1 MKFIKI
7 QKNDTSNIIECN
19 EINNDVLVRKLENK
33 IYNHTLV
40 RVKKFQYAILLEKGK
55 VLATCTEPG
64 TYDISFDE
72 QDCSVELRKWREYND
87 EKTKSLPL
95 SLIFINLQEIV
106 DNKFY
111 MKKPIEYIDWTNCTY
126 NEETKKEEPLKTKF
140 IGNGKF
146 NFKIENPVLFLN
158 SILGIR
164 EHYTKQELIEQ
175 IRKTVVNSIQL
186 GINEL
191 GEEYK
196 LSVQLVKNK
205 TNELE
210 IRVSQNNYD
219 EKLAQRGIKITYFEI
234 TNFEEVE
241 QVKEESKKENFEKLF
256 LQLYKLSKKAE
267 FIDAK
272 NMIIK
277 VNDKGEILTQKLG
290 NFCKRCGKE
299 FCEDDK
305 YCTFCGAMIEK

>member
-1 MKFIKI
+1 MKFVKI
-7 QKNDTSNIIECN
+7 QEARTSNVIECN
-19 EINNDVLVRKLENK
+19 ELDNDVLVRKTDDK
-33 IYNHTLV
+33 IYNYSE
-40 RVKKFQYAILLEKGK
+40 VKINEKQYAILLEKGK
-55 VLATCTEPG
+55 VIAVCYEPG
-64 TYDISFDE
+64 IYKISFDE

-87 EKTKSLPL
+87 EKTKKLPL
-95 SLIFINLQEIV
+95 SLIFINLQEIT

-126 NEETKKEEPLKTKF
+126 NEETKKEEPLKTRF

-241 QVKEESKKENFEKLF
+241 QVKEESRKENFEQLF
-256 LQLYKLSKKAE
+256 LQLYKISKKAE

-272 NMIIK
+272 NMVIK
-277 VNDKGEILTQKLG
+277 VDKNGEIITQKLG
-290 NFCKRCGKE
+290 NFCRRCGNE
-299 FCEDDK
+299 IDADDK
-305 YCTFCGAMIEK
+305 YCTFCGAMVKQ